1 MRMIIMLNIKRA
13 YRTALRKRKAFPI
26 LFLFRTVTPATGGL
40 PSRQLPTCQMKS
52 DLLSAGPMT
61 QMMKK
66 TMTKMTTA
74 MAGECLVWVHRK

>member
-13 YRTALRKRKAFPI
+13 YRTALSRRKAFPI
-26 LFLFRTVTPATGGL
+26 LFLLTANTPATGGL
-40 PSRQLPTCQMKS
+40 PSRHLPTCQMKS
-52 DLLSAGPMT
+52 NLLSADAMT

-74 MAGECLVWVHRK
+74 TAGDCLVWVHHK